1 LGQLLEV
8 ETNATECGLKGKN
21 VVRRRGKVVGRQG
34 KNDGW
39 VNLFGLIKLGIRTWG
54 ISGGLKFG
62 CIKF

>member
-34 KNDGW
+34 EIDGCG
-39 VNLFGLIKLGIRTWG
+39 NLFGLIKLNQIWKKMKRPYQVD
-54 ISGGLKFG
+54 
-62 CIKF
+62 